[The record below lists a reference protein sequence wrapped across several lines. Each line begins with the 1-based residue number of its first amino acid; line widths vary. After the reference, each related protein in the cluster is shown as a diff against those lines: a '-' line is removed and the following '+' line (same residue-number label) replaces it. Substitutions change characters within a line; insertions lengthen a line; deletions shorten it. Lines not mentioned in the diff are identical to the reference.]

1 MSVHLFNYPLF
12 SLFHIPNTMTQ
23 PKIAAISY
31 TGGKDC
37 TLALHRV
44 KEQGVQV
51 AVLVTF
57 SPPSTDLNSFK
68 AHSMEIIKQQAKA
81 LDLPHTVCIIDGPDY
96 LASYQ
101 KQIKSLSEK
110 YNIDALVTGDILPVC
125 SNFMERAVEG
135 TGVDLVR
142 PLWQQDQPGLLREMW
157 DRQFDIIVTC
167 INQLK
172 VRASV
177 LNKVKDVYDVGKPL
191 SQKGLDAVAANNVN
205 ISPTGEFGELHTM
218 VLDCPLYTS
227 KIVIKSEKM
236 IESPYVYLKINSVNL
251 ETKQ

>member
-1 MSVHLFNYPLF
+1 MSVHLSCFFPSPLLYIM
-12 SLFHIPNTMTQ
+12 SQ
-23 PKIAAISY
+23 PTIAAISY

-44 KEQGVQV
+44 KEKGVQV

-81 LDLPHTVCIIDGPDY
+81 LELPHIVCIIDGPDY

-101 KQIKSLSEK
+101 KQIKFLSEK

-135 TGVDLVR
+135 TGVALVR
-142 PLWQQDQPGLLREMW
+142 PLWQHDQPSLLKEMW
-157 DRQFDIIVTC
+157 ERQFNVIITC

-177 LNKVKDVYDVGKPL
+177 LEKVKDVYDVGKSL

-218 VLDCPLYTS
+218 VLDCPLYKTS
-227 KIVIKSEKM
+227 KLVIDSEKLVD
-236 IESPYVYLKINSVNL
+236 SPYVYLKIKSVEL
-251 ETKQ
+251 VAK